1 MNTDSKE
8 VLPMD
13 VHGPE
18 AWEELTVKVETESRL
33 QMQESRLKRS
43 SPLAREV
50 FRTRFRQLCY
60 QETPGPREAL
70 TQLRELC
77 RQWLRPHA
85 STKEQILELLVLEQ
99 FLTILPKELQAW
111 VREHCP
117 ESGEEAVILLEDLE
131 KELDEPQ
138 LEMVAYGQGR
148 EVCSRETVPLGEQ
161 TSLSLQSQPEEPQL
175 PRDTAQESR
184 PTGETDATSMAE
196 DGEVVPR
203 KACPEIA
210 ESRGEV
216 LSAQTWEEARGGP
229 GPGQGWAEGR
239 RGGPPGRGWHT
250 CDECG
255 KTFAQN
261 SGLTRHRRVH
271 TGERPYACGECG
283 KAFSRSSGL
292 FNHRGIHDAHRRYRC
307 RECGKAFSQ
316 SAGLIQHQRSH
327 RTVLRSSRR
336 QWYGR
341 TLGSIKYTSDKEK
354 VT

>member
-18 AWEELTVKVETESRL
+18 AWEEPTVKVETESRL

-99 FLTILPKELQAW
+99 FLTILPEELQAW
-111 VREHCP
+111 VQEHCP

-138 LEMVAYGQGR
+138 LESSV
-148 EVCSRETVPLGEQ
+148 
-161 TSLSLQSQPEEPQL
+161 TSLFPDGSL
-175 PRDTAQESR
+175 R
-184 PTGETDATSMAE
+184 TG
-196 DGEVVPR
+196 
-203 KACPEIA
+203 
-210 ESRGEV
+210 
-216 LSAQTWEEARGGP
+216 
-229 GPGQGWAEGR
+229 
-239 RGGPPGRGWHT
+239 
-250 CDECG
+250 
-255 KTFAQN
+255 
-261 SGLTRHRRVH
+261 TR
-271 TGERPYACGECG
+271 
-283 KAFSRSSGL
+283 SL
-292 FNHRGIHDAHRRYRC
+292 
-307 RECGKAFSQ
+307 
-316 SAGLIQHQRSH
+316 L
-327 RTVLRSSRR
+327 
-336 QWYGR
+336 
-341 TLGSIKYTSDKEK
+341 
-354 VT
+354 